1 MDDTPLHGEDA
12 VRVSTHE
19 PGSLL
24 LSNRGDLSL
33 FFIGCGSAF
42 SRTMN
47 QNNLLVVKGDH
58 HLLIDCGTKTPQAL
72 YGLQIDLAGIENFL
86 ITHSHADHIG
96 GLEEV
101 MMVNRYLT
109 GNKPN
114 IIINEEYQ
122 DILWNHSLR
131 GGAAYSETRDGEPLG
146 FEDFWRIQR
155 PRQLEGVERETW
167 HTTMGDIDIKMPRT
181 MHFPDNAK
189 SWRDSFWS
197 CGVLLDERVLFTS
210 DTRFDPQL
218 LSELDERYEL
228 ELIFHDCQL
237 YSGGVH
243 ASLVELATL
252 PAELKGRM
260 VLMHYGDNWQQF
272 ESQVLE
278 AGFRGFVKQG
288 HSYSFPA
295 KG

>member
-1 MDDTPLHGEDA
+1 MIEKAQD
-12 VRVSTHE
+12 
-19 PGSLL
+19 PGSVQLTNSGEL
-24 LSNRGDLSL
+24 TL

-47 QNNLLVVKGDH
+47 QNNLLIVKGDQ
-58 HLLIDCGTKTPQAL
+58 HLLVDCGTKTPQAL
-72 YGLQIDLAGIENFL
+72 YGLQIELAGIENFL

-101 MMVNRYLT
+101 MMINRYLT

-131 GGAAYSETRDGEPLG
+131 GGAAYSELRNGQPLG
-146 FEDFWRIQR
+146 FEDFWRAQR
-155 PRQLEGVERETW
+155 PQRVEGTERETW
-167 HTTMGDIDIKMPRT
+167 HTTLGDLDIVMPRT
-181 MHFPDNAK
+181 MHFPDNAE

-197 CGVLLDERVLFTS
+197 CGVLIDERVLFTS

-218 LSELDERYEL
+218 LSELDQRYDL
-228 ELIFHDCQL
+228 DLIFHDCQFFN
-237 YSGGVH
+237 GGVH
-243 ASLVELATL
+243 ASLEELATL

-272 ESQVLE
+272 ESQVTE

-288 HSYSFPA
+288 HSYTLPA
-295 KG
+295 RA